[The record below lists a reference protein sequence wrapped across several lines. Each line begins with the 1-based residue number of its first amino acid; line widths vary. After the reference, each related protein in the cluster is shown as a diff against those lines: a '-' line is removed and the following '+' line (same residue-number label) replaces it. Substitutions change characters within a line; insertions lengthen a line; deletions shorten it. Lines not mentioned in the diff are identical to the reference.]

1 MWRIKS
7 FFRGLT
13 NMWRFRKEVWSFR
26 GYDYMFNLDLFE
38 KSLIETYNE
47 IAENSGGFECD
58 KEKLSEIEFCVY
70 MIELVR
76 IHDGDDEEQQK
87 HLSTLFKAL
96 EKYFKNFWH

>member
-26 GYDYMFNLDLFE
+26 GYDYMFNLELLE
-38 KSLIETYNE
+38 RSLIETYNE
-47 IAENSGGFECD
+47 TVKKAGNFECE
-58 KEKLSEIEFCVY
+58 KEKLSQIEFCLY
-70 MIELVR
+70 MIGLVKKTN
-76 IHDGDDEEQQK
+76 GDDEEQQK

-96 EKYFKNFWH
+96 DKYFQNFWY